1 MLKNIST
8 LGIILHKKD
17 QKHIHGGSFAI
28 CTECFN
34 YCRSQ
39 NFQTKEEF
47 NACFLDCKLEL
58 C

>member
-1 MLKNIST
+1 MKKSILN
-8 LGIILHKKD
+8 LGKVLTRKE
-17 QKHIHGGSFAI
+17 QKFLQGGTFAI
-28 CTECFN
+28 CSACLD

-47 NACFLDCKLEL
+47 STCFYDCKNEL

>member
-1 MLKNIST
+1 MLKNISNVGSLLST
-8 LGIILHKKD
+8 QE
-17 QKHIHGGSFAI
+17 QKLIQGGARLLCSVCI
-28 CTECFN
+28 D

-47 NACFLDCKLEL
+47 SACFYDCRQEL